1 MFFLKVKRNI
11 KRTTIICIIV
21 ALLFTLS
28 SCKNETRVYCEGFS
42 CICPEGWLPYR
53 AENLHGGKEVRKDR
67 IQLVQGLT
75 TDDLLNG
82 WERYAYNYILIEK
95 TGIPDGK
102 SPDETDYEAEGFQ
115 RIEIGSRTWYYF
127 HLPLSGVNASF
138 TMVSFEG
145 DIRWIVSG
153 MDDCT
158 EHGTMKA
165 TEGSPDLL
173 AILKSLREEE

>member
-1 MFFLKVKRNI
+1 MMNADRII
-11 KRTTIICIIV
+11 KRTTIYFIIIV
-21 ALLFTLS
+21 LLLSFT

-53 AENLHGGKEVRKDR
+53 AENLHGGKEVREDR

-82 WERYAYNYILIEK
+82 WEKYAYNYILIEK
-95 TGIPDGK
+95 TGIPKGK
-102 SPDETDYEAEGFQ
+102 SSDETDYEAEGFQ
-115 RIEIGSRTWYYF
+115 RIEIGSRTWYYS
-127 HLPLSGVNASF
+127 HLRLSGVNASF
-138 TMVSFEG
+138 SMVSFEG
-145 DIRWIVSG
+145 NIRWMVSD

-165 TEGSPDLL
+165 TEESPDLF
-173 AILKSLREEE
+173 AILKSLREE